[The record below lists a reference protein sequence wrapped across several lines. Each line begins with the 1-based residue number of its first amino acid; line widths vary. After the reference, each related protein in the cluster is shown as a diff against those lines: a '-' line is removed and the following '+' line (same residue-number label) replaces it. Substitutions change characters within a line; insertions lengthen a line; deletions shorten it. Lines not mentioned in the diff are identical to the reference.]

1 MSALTLERWA
11 LRLIQ
16 SESLSVK
23 FDPGP
28 PPSEQNHEDAMA
40 APSRPG
46 RPPELH
52 VVERAPKSPSA
63 GALVAKEARAR
74 LLHTFLHHELQAAEL
89 MAWAILAFPETP
101 EAFRRGL
108 ASIACDEVRHMRM
121 YRAHLR
127 TLGFEFGDFPVR
139 DWFWQRVPTCTT
151 PLAFVALMGLGF
163 EGGNLEHATRFAE
176 LFRQVGDDKGAR
188 IQEQVAAEEIAHVRF
203 ASHWFKEWSDGEL
216 RFTDWLKVLP
226 APLSPMVMR
235 GKPLAIEARL
245 EAGLSPAFVQELGA
259 WVPSGS

>member
-1 MSALTLERWA
+1 MTPTTLEAWA

-16 SESLSVK
+16 TESLSVK
-23 FDPGP
+23 FDPGSP
-28 PPSEQNHEDAMA
+28 PAGVDPEAAQA
-40 APSRPG
+40 APTRPG
-46 RPPELH
+46 RPPELR
-52 VVERAPKSPSA
+52 VVQRAPKSPSA

-89 MAWAILAFPETP
+89 MAWAVLAFPEAP

-151 PLAFVALMGLGF
+151 P
-163 EGGNLEHATRFAE
+163 
-176 LFRQVGDDKGAR
+176 
-188 IQEQVAAEEIAHVRF
+188 
-203 ASHWFKEWSDGEL
+203 
-216 RFTDWLKVLP
+216 
-226 APLSPMVMR
+226 
-235 GKPLAIEARL
+235 
-245 EAGLSPAFVQELGA
+245 
-259 WVPSGS
+259 